1 MGPPL
6 NILGNSPHGHDHG
19 FDEPIG
25 LLTDCHRRI
34 EKFLDILQ
42 RVAREYAG
50 VQRPLD
56 TQAVEAVRT
65 AKRYFAQAA
74 PKHTADEEES
84 LFPRVRAAVSGGDG
98 AESDGSAQPGPLAD
112 LDRLHA
118 EHERA
123 DAMHARVDGLLTAW
137 LSDGVLPAEH
147 ANELVR
153 LLEALEAL
161 YREHIHVEESA
172 VFPLAGRVLSADEL
186 TRIGAEMRDRR
197 GLTPRATGLLSNEP
211 RTK

>member
-1 MGPPL
+1 MGPSL

-34 EKFLDILQ
+34 ERFLDILQ

-50 VQRPLD
+50 AQRPLD
-56 TQAVEAVRT
+56 AQALEAVRK
-65 AKRYFAQAA
+65 ARAYFAHAA
-74 PKHTADEEES
+74 PRHTADEEES

-98 AESDGSAQPGPLAD
+98 VESDGAGRSGPLAD

-118 EHERA
+118 DHERA
-123 DAMHARVDGLLTAW
+123 DALHARVDGLLTAW
-137 LSDGVLPAEH
+137 LRDGVLPAGQ
-147 ANELVR
+147 ATELGG
-153 LLEALEAL
+153 LLGSLGSL
-161 YREHIHVEESA
+161 YREHIHIEESA

-197 GLTPRATGLLSNEP
+197 GLTPRA
-211 RTK
+211 